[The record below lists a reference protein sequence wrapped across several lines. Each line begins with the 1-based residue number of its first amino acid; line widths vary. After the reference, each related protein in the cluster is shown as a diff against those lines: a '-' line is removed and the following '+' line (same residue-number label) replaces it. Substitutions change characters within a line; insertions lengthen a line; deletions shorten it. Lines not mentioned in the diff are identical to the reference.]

1 MGLAE
6 IRADIQLAREQIAA
20 VETAEDLKAQLLNN
34 VLPLMEGLVDGTRDE
49 FTRRDEVLQAV
60 IDDVDHLMDESD
72 DVLQAETTAEILG
85 VFEIGKLLANELET
99 LVKKA
104 DEITK
109 KRVTSLI
116 KSFRQASIVMGEK
129 LAEITIPIEVDD
141 PDEQQPSSI
150 PEAGGA
156 VAANDEEGDDDDED
170 DLDDDEDGEDDD
182 DDDADDDGDD
192 DEGEDENKKAARG
205 GGEG

>member
-109 KRVTSLI
+109 KRVTALI

-129 LAEITIPIEVDD
+129 LAEITIPIEADD
-141 PDEQQPSSI
+141 LDEQPSSG
-150 PEAGGA
+150 PEAGA
-156 VAANDEEGDDDDED
+156 VAANNEEDDED
-170 DLDDDEDGEDDD
+170 DDDDPDEDEDDEE
-182 DDDADDDGDD
+182 DDDADDDGDDAD